1 MMSEIQP
8 DGTGAPSSIRTRN
21 AEFEGYEGYKPVAN
35 ADFPYDEDVEQ
46 GKVRN
51 EIDPSMLRDNAH
63 TSYLNLV
70 IVGVFAALF
79 ITFAVWV
86 GLVSAC
92 AVDHFCEMFD
102 RSTINAQFLNAS
114 AMRVPAV
121 YLWLGLAISSF
132 AIMMSA
138 FYSVKLMRK
147 PVGTAR
153 LVEIATHIYECAHQL
168 LNLQLKA
175 YFIPIL
181 IVFVLIGFGI
191 SWIYS
196 GGWLFGA
203 LISKMVATVCVSVST
218 RGNLRTAAAA
228 RDGFYPAARVAFRT
242 GASMSLAIIGLSLL
256 GNCAVY
262 LMLEDVRVLI
272 AFAAGASSVAFI
284 CRVVGSIYT
293 SATNTG
299 SRLLNLIREQN
310 RLSVQEHLPLRF
322 FETGGDNLGDI
333 SGVGIDLLE
342 TFCSAISVCAILGG
356 MLPFYPRDPYAICV
370 FNHLY
375 VDMKCGPFG
384 YPEQLSYA
392 LYICR
397 VNNLY
402 QSYPVLTTWQSNSLF
417 IALPYTVAAAGIVV
431 SILCTVRM
439 YTPKDVDGEEDNP
452 DHARRIRKILW
463 GFRVNVAFGAVLM
476 VIASAGIFWGLLG
489 GNSPFQKGDGFHGID
504 NLLRFQLDSGPKA
517 TVCRPQLSN
526 ETSASFPIPSGGFKE
541 SMFTPSSILGYQFG
555 EASSTAGRLF
565 ACTILGILLGLVIEY
580 STEFFTAAS
589 AAPVRRVAEKAE
601 YGIPSM
607 FAQGLATG
615 MLSTV
620 PPVLFVCV
628 VILTSYSIY
637 EQYGIALLSVGLLSI
652 IGIVHVADSFDSIAS
667 SSGQMAKL
675 ADLSRDVVDVTNAL
689 ETAGKTNA
697 AISNLLC
704 NASAMI
710 SSVALL
716 TPFVTMAGLVRLG
729 REIVG
734 TSEIRATIHVTAN
747 DPVSM
752 DSFHVRLCMMLGVM
766 IPFLFGGLVL
776 GSGMKA
782 ANAMVVGVR
791 RHIDHVEEFVREGGF
806 AKARL
811 MSCLGYARRASVIEG
826 LLPIIVMFF
835 SPIVVGFGFGQKCL
849 IGFAITTTASIFVI
863 GSVFSDTG
871 EIWGNALKH
880 IELGQLMGAEEEHGG
895 GSASSIRETAMI
907 CDCLGKALKD
917 TAGSAMSIL
926 MKLIPYIGFLAVGRM
941 YADGE
946 YGWIGAAIFG
956 ALVVFFAIYASMKRR
971 WNIRMMKEAR
981 ERTDRDVILPPPK
994 KQSPFYEEGFTVDP
1008 REDVMP
1014 DSHAADMLEIIGS
1027 PRQPVRL
1034 VDIPGIGE
1042 RNEKIDGPQSLMMP
1056 SPRAR
1061 MAEGVFK
1068 DEVREEVTGN
1078 TD

>member
-1 MMSEIQP
+1 MSEIQP
-8 DGTGAPSSIRTRN
+8 GAPSSIRTRH

-35 ADFPYDEDVEQ
+35 ADFPFDEDVEQ
-46 GKVRN
+46 GKKVRN
-51 EIDPSMLRDNAH
+51 EIDPIMLRDNAR

-70 IVGVFAALF
+70 IVAVFAALF
-79 ITFAVWV
+79 IIFVVWV
-86 GLVSAC
+86 GLVGAC
-92 AVDHFCEMFD
+92 AVDHFCEIFD
-102 RSTINAQFLNAS
+102 RSTINIQFLNAS

-138 FYSVKLMRK
+138 YYSMKLIRK

-153 LVEIATHIYECAHQL
+153 LVEIATHIFECAHEL
-168 LNLQLKA
+168 LNLQLKS
-175 YFIPIL
+175 YMIPIL
-181 IVFVLIGFGI
+181 IAFVLVGFGV

-196 GGWLFGA
+196 GAWLFGA
-203 LISKMVATVCVSVST
+203 LISKMAATVCVSVST
-218 RGNLRTAAAA
+218 HGNLRTAAAA

-242 GASMSLAIIGLSLL
+242 GSSLSLGIIGLSLL

-284 CRVVGSIYT
+284 CRVIGSIYT

-299 SRLLNLIREQN
+299 SRLLNLIRVQN
-310 RLSVQEHLPLRF
+310 SLNLEEHLPLRF

-333 SGVGIDLLE
+333 TGAGIDLLE
-342 TFCSAISVCAILGG
+342 TFCTAVSVCAILGG
-356 MLPFYPRDPYAICV
+356 MLPFYPRDPHAICV

-384 YPEQLSYA
+384 YPSKLSYA

-397 VNNLY
+397 TNNLY

-417 IALPYTVAAAGIVV
+417 IALPYLVATAGIISSV
-431 SILCTVRM
+431 LCTFRM
-439 YTPKDVDGEEDNP
+439 YTPKDVNPHEQSP

-463 GFRVNVAFGAVLM
+463 GFRVNVAAGACIMLF
-476 VIASAGIFWGLLG
+476 ASAGIFFGLLG
-489 GNSPFQKGDGFHGID
+489 PSSEFQKGNGFHGID
-504 NLLRFQLDSGPKA
+504 NLNRFNMDSGLKD
-517 TVCRPQLSN
+517 TVCQSRVTNVTAGSY
-526 ETSASFPIPSGGFKE
+526 PIPHGKFEE
-541 SMFTPSSILGYQFG
+541 SEFIPSSILGYQFG
-555 EASSTAGRLF
+555 TAQSTAGRLF
-565 ACTILGILLGLVIEY
+565 GCAILGIMLGLLIEY
-580 STEFFTAAS
+580 CTEFFTAAS

-601 YGIPSM
+601 YGVPSM
-607 FAQGLATG
+607 VAQGLATG

-620 PPVLFVCV
+620 PPILFVCV
-628 VILTSYSIY
+628 AILTSYSLY

-652 IGIVHVADSFDSIAS
+652 IGIVHVADSFGVIAS

-675 ADLSRDVVDVTNAL
+675 AGLGHEAVDVTSAL

-697 AISNLLC
+697 AISYLLS

-716 TPFVTMAGLVRLG
+716 TAFVTMAGLVRLG

-734 TSEIRATIHVTAN
+734 TPEILATTHITSN
-747 DPVSM
+747 DPISM
-752 DSFHVRLCMMLGVM
+752 DSFHIRLCMMLGVM
-766 IPFLFGGLVL
+766 IPFLFSGLVL
-776 GSGMKA
+776 GSGLKA

-791 RHIDHVEEFVREGGF
+791 RHIDQVEETIRGGGF

-811 MSCLGYARRASVIEG
+811 MTCLGYTRRASVIEG
-826 LLPIIVMFF
+826 VLPIVVMFF
-835 SPIVVGFGFGQKCL
+835 SPIIVGFGFGQKCL
-849 IGFAITTTASIFVI
+849 IGFAISTTASTFVI

-880 IELGQLMGAEEEHGG
+880 IELGQLMQEEEEHMHF
-895 GSASSIRETAMI
+895 SSSSIHETAVV
-907 CDCLGKALKD
+907 CDCLGNSLKY
-917 TAGSAMSIL
+917 TAASSMSIL
-926 MKLIPYIGFLAVGRM
+926 MKVIPYIGFLAVGRM
-941 YADGE
+941 FADGE
-946 YGWIGAAIFG
+946 YGWIGAIILG
-956 ALVVFFAIYASMKRR
+956 VLLVFFAVYGSLKRR
-971 WNIRMMKEAR
+971 WNIRMSKEAR
-981 ERTDRDVILPPPK
+981 ERTDQDVILPPPK

-1008 REDVMP
+1008 QQDVMP

-1027 PRQPVRL
+1027 PRHPVRL
-1034 VDIPGIGE
+1034 VDIPETGE
-1042 RNEKIDGPQSLMMP
+1042 RNEWRSGPQSVMIP

-1068 DEVREEVTGN
+1068 DEVRGEVTGK
-1078 TD
+1078 TE